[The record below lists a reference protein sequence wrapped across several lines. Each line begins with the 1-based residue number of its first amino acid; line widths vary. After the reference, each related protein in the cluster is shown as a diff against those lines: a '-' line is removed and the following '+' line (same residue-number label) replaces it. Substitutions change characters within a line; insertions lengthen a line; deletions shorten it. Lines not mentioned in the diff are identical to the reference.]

1 MKNNSLL
8 DYLACILFKV
18 LGAVLRFIPVEAS
31 LFLGQLLG
39 NCFYYFDFKHRARS
53 YANIKAA
60 FGSKLSPKAITK
72 ITKEFYE
79 SFGQSLIEIFLIP
92 KVGQAYMKK
101 YIEIEG
107 LENIYAGLK
116 KGKGVILLAVHA
128 GSWELSNIICAN
140 LGFPFYL
147 FVKGQS
153 FPRLN
158 ELLNNYRRQKGCSII
173 TKEGGLKQLIDALK
187 NNATVGITL
196 DQGGKGGDLVEFFGR
211 TASMSTGGIKLA
223 LKYGSSVVPVYF
235 TRKSGPKIKVLVGK
249 EIELSRA
256 GDLEKDVKDNLR
268 RAVQVFEEYIREYPK
283 EYLWTYKIW
292 KYSNQRSLL
301 ILSDGKTG
309 HLRQSEAVANIISE
323 RLKNKGIKVGLEITE
338 VKFKNKFLKTAL
350 SLSSLLSG
358 KYNCQGCLGCLR
370 KFIDTNA
377 YKTLSSF
384 RPDIVISCG
393 SGLSAIN
400 FIISREN
407 LSKSVQIM
415 RPQFLSAKKFD
426 LVILPRHDKPKKKK
440 NIVVTMGAPN
450 LVSPQYLEEEG
461 AKLIRSCNLNPC
473 SDYIG
478 LLIGGDSKKFTL
490 DNDIMRGVISEVKRA
505 ADKINA
511 DILLT
516 TSRRTSAKVAQLLK
530 QEFDGFKRCKLML
543 IANEKNIPEAV
554 GGILGLSKVVVSSPE
569 SISMVSEA
577 ANSAKFVVVF
587 KAGGLSAK
595 HRYFLRNLAGNNHIY
610 LSEVK
615 ELSVRIEDIWRAN
628 PAVNILKDNSLISEA
643 VGKIL

>member
-1 MKNNSLL
+1 MKNSSLL

-18 LGAVLRFIPVEAS
+18 LGAILRFIPVKAS
-31 LFLGQLLG
+31 LFLGRLLG
-39 NCFYYFDFKHRARS
+39 DYFYYFDFKHRARS

-60 FGSKLSPKAITK
+60 FGSKLSPKAIAK

-196 DQGGKGGDLVEFFGR
+196 DQGGKGGDLVEFFSR

-249 EIELSRA
+249 EIELSRS

-268 RAVQVFEEYIREYPK
+268 RAVRVFEEYIRGYPK

-292 KYSNQRSLL
+292 KYSDQRSLL

-309 HLRQSEAVANIISE
+309 HLRQSEAVAHIISE

-426 LVILPRHDKPKKKK
+426 LVIMPGHDKPKKKK

-461 AKLIRSCNLNPC
+461 AKLIRSCNLNPR

-530 QEFDGFKRCKLML
+530 QEFGGFKRCKLML

-615 ELSVRIEDIWRAN
+615 ELSARIEDIWRTN